1 MCKEQLMR
9 FLDVKTDYA
18 FKKVFGSENS
28 KHILISFLNALID
41 FPEDAKIVDLTI
53 VDPYQIPLVKGMKDT
68 YIDVKV
74 QLSNKKRVIVEM
86 QVLNYEGLEKRILYN
101 AAKAYSSQLKK
112 SEEFKTLEPIIAL
125 TITEFVM
132 FKEIDNLITY
142 FKLIEKDMLLL
153 YSDDIELIFIELPK
167 FTKNENT
174 LNTITDKWIFFIKNA
189 GKLEYIP
196 ESLKSEEP
204 IREAFEIA
212 NTAGMSEQ
220 ELEEQW
226 KRKEFIQIQKGAIEF
241 AEKTGIEKG
250 KKLGRKEGI
259 KETAKKMLDI
269 GVDIKLIIQVTGLSE
284 VEIKS
289 LR

>member
-1 MCKEQLMR
+1 MR